1 MRINR
6 QRVRPAHDAK
16 INVFLLPFLVISRAF
31 AKRGENATG
40 DSFSKSHA
48 MCPYIPFT
56 CSLIEP
62 VRDCKLYLAVN
73 DTAWYFNA
81 MISIIIWEWE
91 TAISTGY
98 HMWTGQDVMNL
109 ESSETL
115 RFLFHFPFFLIF
127 AYHLVFSW
135 ERTLSVFSWVLLVCV
150 FVCVYPCCGWSVC
163 DVVIYLVI
171 SYPDLSFLDLT
182 LA

>member
-1 MRINR
+1 MDTAYPTPSDRWCEIKQRTDMRINR

-73 DTAWYFNA
+73 DTA
-81 MISIIIWEWE
+81 
-91 TAISTGY
+91 
-98 HMWTGQDVMNL
+98 
-109 ESSETL
+109 
-115 RFLFHFPFFLIF
+115 
-127 AYHLVFSW
+127 
-135 ERTLSVFSWVLLVCV
+135 
-150 FVCVYPCCGWSVC
+150 
-163 DVVIYLVI
+163 
-171 SYPDLSFLDLT
+171 
-182 LA
+182 

>member
-1 MRINR
+1 MAVDKPPLIEFLTMMARKMKDTDSEEEIREAFKVFDRDNNGFISAAELRHVMTSIGEKLTDDEVDEMIREADQDGDGRIDCMWTLPTLPPSDRWCEIKQRTDMRINR

-73 DTAWYFNA
+73 DTA
-81 MISIIIWEWE
+81 
-91 TAISTGY
+91 
-98 HMWTGQDVMNL
+98 
-109 ESSETL
+109 
-115 RFLFHFPFFLIF
+115 
-127 AYHLVFSW
+127 
-135 ERTLSVFSWVLLVCV
+135 
-150 FVCVYPCCGWSVC
+150 
-163 DVVIYLVI
+163 
-171 SYPDLSFLDLT
+171 
-182 LA
+182 

>member
-1 MRINR
+1 MAVDKPPLIEFLTMMARKMKDTDSEEEIREAFKVFDRDNNGFISAAELRHVMTSIGEKLTDDEVDEMIREADQDGDGRIDCMWTLPTLPPSNRWCEIKQRTDMRINR

-73 DTAWYFNA
+73 DTA
-81 MISIIIWEWE
+81 
-91 TAISTGY
+91 
-98 HMWTGQDVMNL
+98 
-109 ESSETL
+109 
-115 RFLFHFPFFLIF
+115 
-127 AYHLVFSW
+127 
-135 ERTLSVFSWVLLVCV
+135 
-150 FVCVYPCCGWSVC
+150 
-163 DVVIYLVI
+163 
-171 SYPDLSFLDLT
+171 
-182 LA
+182 